1 MTPNLIFF
9 FGPRETIK
17 RKSLG
22 PNSFKCER
30 DVRLTKL
37 CSIQGKEMIQRAA
50 KESQIASKARKK
62 SFFRGN

>member
-22 PNSFKCER
+22 PNSFKYER

-50 KESQIASKARKK
+50 KESQKASKAREK